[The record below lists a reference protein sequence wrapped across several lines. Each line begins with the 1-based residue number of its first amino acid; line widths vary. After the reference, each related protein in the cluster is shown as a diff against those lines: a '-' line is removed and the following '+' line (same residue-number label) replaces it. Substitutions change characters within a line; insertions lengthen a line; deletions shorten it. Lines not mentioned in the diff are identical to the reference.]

1 MLFGRCVKDLMQRVD
16 LLTHLNRLAVSGLD
30 DATEVK
36 ITIDWHKL
44 QALQELAICNCTIS
58 SLVVIL
64 AVC

>member
-1 MLFGRCVKDLMQRVD
+1 MQRVD